1 MMSEA
6 ELVRSLHLL
15 PPCPGHHQGHR
26 RSSGHCHAISL
37 QAGSLRLTFRPD
49 FTCDPR
55 LTSTLLSP
63 LASPV
68 LLCLLLALFASGLI
82 HRVCVTT
89 W

>member
-49 FTCDPR
+49 PR